1 MKDMNNLDSSL
12 SYETL
17 QFASAINNANGALVV
32 WVDFMKLGC
41 LTTKDLN
48 NCVDIAKKA
57 LSAIPER
64 GVCLA
69 LAPQILS
76 EKRSGLREEWRAGI
90 PTPKINIC

>member
-1 MKDMNNLDSSL
+1 MNKMMNNFDFNL
-12 SYETL
+12 SHDTL
-17 QFASAINNANGALVV
+17 QFATAINNANGALIV

-48 NCVDIAKKA
+48 TRVDIVKKA

-76 EKRSGLREEWRAGI
+76 EKRSGLREEWRLEYQS
-90 PTPKINIC
+90 PK